1 MPLIKYQRY
10 ITYPDGNP
18 AADRAQMILLYG
30 GNVPVPLYGDKA
42 GTAPL
47 SNPVMT
53 DSEGLAEFYAAPGE
67 FITELAGEVFL
78 FLVDPAE
85 PDDAWPGV
93 FVHEQA
99 VPASVWTIDHH
110 IGAPPAVTVLVAG
123 QPVDAEVLH
132 TGAESLT
139 ITFGSPTAG
148 TALLRR

>member
-18 AADRAQMILLYG
+18 AGNRAQQIELYG
-30 GNVPVPLYGDKA
+30 GNVMIPLFSDKA
-42 GTAPL
+42 GTVPL

-53 DSEGLAEFYAAPGE
+53 DADGLAEFYAAPGE
-67 FITELAGEVFL
+67 FITVLAGEVFL

-99 VPASVWTIDHH
+99 APASVWTIDHH
-110 IGAPPAVTVLVAG
+110 IGAPPAVTVLNSG
-123 QPVDAEVLH
+123 QPVEMTVQHTTAEQTVL
-132 TGAESLT
+132 
-139 ITFGSPTAG
+139 TFSAPTSG